1 MKDLIKKIKNLTK
14 KMPLVLIGC
23 LFLIAICVVS
33 LVVISTNTS
42 MSVDAS
48 SLTTKFVGEYKIA
61 DGDWQEI
68 TDGGHISATQ
78 GNVTL
83 RGKFNIYLP
92 NGKLYSDNP
101 TGHSINFYC
110 NHIFVKMY
118 VGNNPPMIFEAEH
131 PQLGADACGV
141 KWSACYS
148 FPETYDGYTEIVISN
163 PHKYGNDLAID
174 QFLGDIRLDPPM
186 MLGNTLAKE
195 YDGYRHVGFSFF
207 AISLVVF
214 VLSIVAVVAK
224 LNIAKL
230 LWIIGFW
237 ILFTSGF
244 YILDTPDVYFWNNNT
259 PFNTTALCLCQILSN
274 FFLTLFGMSF
284 LSNKNKKL
292 ASIVQVVVGVT
303 NLTLILLATFG
314 VMRIFDVRFYH
325 YIIFAIHAIIL
336 GVLCVLDIKREKNK
350 IIFILIGSIVSMV
363 CLCVDFFGVSFAIFE
378 SSIFS
383 KIIYGVML
391 VVVIAFGINAII
403 RNYKASLRTKE
414 METEL
419 KDKSISVM
427 ISQIQPHFLYNSLNS
442 IAELCVVD
450 PKRAEKATINFSR
463 YLRGNMGALNEKNT
477 IEFEDELNHLN
488 HYIELE
494 KLRYGDDLQF
504 EYDIQEKEF
513 TLPALTVQPLVEN
526 AVNHGIRYHK
536 MKGKVKIS
544 TSSDDRNY
552 YVIIE
557 DNGVGF
563 DPDKYMSD
571 GKKHVGIANVKY
583 RLEVLCGGSV
593 EIKSEKDKGTVV
605 TIRIPK
611 ER

>member
-1 MKDLIKKIKNLTK
+1 MKDIINKIKNLTK

-23 LFLIAICVVS
+23 LFLIVTCLVS
-33 LVVISTNTS
+33 LVVVSTNTA

-48 SLTTKFVGEYKIA
+48 QLTAKFIGEYKIG
-61 DGDWQEI
+61 DGDWQDI

-78 GNVTL
+78 GEVTL

-92 NGKLYSDNP
+92 NGEFYSDNP
-101 TGHSINFYC
+101 KGFPINFYC
-110 NHIFVKMY
+110 NHVSVKIR
-118 VGNNPPMIFEAEH
+118 VDNNQPIAFETEH
-131 PQLGADACGV
+131 PQLGVDACGA
-141 KWSACYS
+141 KWSAYR
-148 FPETYDGYTEIVISN
+148 FPTSGEGYTEIVISN
-163 PHKYGNDLAID
+163 PHKLGNDLAVD
-174 QFLGDIRLDPPM
+174 QFLDSVRLDEPM
-186 MLGNTLAKE
+186 MLGNALSKE

-207 AISLVVF
+207 AIALVVF
-214 VLSIVAVVAK
+214 VLSVVAVVAK

-237 ILFTSGF
+237 ILFTGGF
-244 YILDTPDVYFWNNNT
+244 YILDLPDVFFWNDNM

-284 LSNKNKKL
+284 LSNKNKKF
-292 ASIVQVVVGVT
+292 ASILQVVVGVV

-336 GVLCVLDIKREKNK
+336 CVLCALDIKHTKNK
-350 IIFILIGSIVSMV
+350 IIFVLIGSIVSMV
-363 CLCVDFFGVSFAIFE
+363 CLCVDFFGVSFAILE
-378 SSIFS
+378 SSTFS

-391 VVVIAFGINAII
+391 VIVIAFGINAII
-403 RNYKASLRTKE
+403 SNYKVSLRTKE

-463 YLRGNMGALNEKNT
+463 YLRGNMGALNEKKT

-544 TSSDDRNY
+544 SNSDDKNY

-593 EIKSEKDKGTVV
+593 EIKSKKDKGTVV

-611 ER
+611 EK